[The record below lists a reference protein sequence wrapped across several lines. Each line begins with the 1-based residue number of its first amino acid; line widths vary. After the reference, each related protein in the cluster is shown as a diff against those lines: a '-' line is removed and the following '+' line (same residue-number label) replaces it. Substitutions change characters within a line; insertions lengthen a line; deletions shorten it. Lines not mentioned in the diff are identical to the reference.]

1 LPAIR
6 ILRYAVALWCCAFL
20 GVATGLA
27 HAASPMVFRHL
38 AAEDGLSQNTVNAV
52 AQDAQGFIWVATEG
66 GLSRYDGYELRRY
79 NHRRNDPASLPGNF
93 VWDMR
98 AGRDGSLW
106 LAVKDAGVA
115 RLDPETGRF
124 TSFRHDPGKPDSLSS
139 NAARSVLVDR
149 QGTVWVATIDG
160 GLNALDPRTGLAR
173 RFRHD
178 PARPDSLSSDR
189 VSAIAEDPS
198 GAIWVGTPAG
208 LNRWIP
214 GTDRFERFTHDP
226 GQPES
231 LPSDRVK
238 TLYVDRSGMLWV
250 GTLDRGLA
258 RRDGEGFTTFA
269 PVEADASALA
279 SGDVAAIHEDRAG
292 RLWVGTSAGLHLMD
306 RSNGRFTRFRHD
318 AADPASLR
326 DDQVLALFEDR
337 GGLLWVG
344 TRAGGVSR
352 WNPRSWAFGSV
363 RTDAFGGHQPFAMAE
378 AGDGRLW
385 VGTLGGGLFRFDPR
399 SGSAASA
406 TAVLGEAPA
415 ADPRVMA
422 LLKDRSGA
430 LWVGTMAGGLVRIG
444 PDGSI
449 RRPGSGDGSPGAVST
464 QKVMS
469 LLQLLDG
476 RILVGTFGDGIAVID
491 PVTMRVARLGDAG
504 RAASPLA
511 RAFVTALAQAE
522 DGTIWVGTDGKGLHA
537 FTVDGRSLGSWQRDP
552 ARTDGLA
559 SSTIFALYIDR
570 AGSVWVG
577 TSGGGLD
584 RIEGSVRE
592 PASLRFVNY
601 STVDGLGGDTI
612 YGIRPDRGGGVW
624 LSTDRGLTR
633 LDPRTRAIKVFHREH
648 GLQGEDF
655 NFGAHL
661 AMSDG
666 RLAFAGAG
674 GINLFSPD
682 EVLQATPVGPAT
694 VLTRIDVLGQPARLQ
709 APLARLKRLPLGY
722 RDSVLTLEFAALDF
736 TAPLKNTYTHRLVGF
751 SDAWTP
757 PTAERR
763 LTYTNLDAGS
773 YVLEVRGAN
782 SDGVA
787 AAQVFRLPIVVAPAP
802 WRSPVAYA
810 LYLVVLVLA
819 LWSWHARQQRKL
831 RLAAELAARLETQ
844 VQERTAELR
853 ASNVELARLTR
864 AKSDFLARM
873 SHEIRTPMNGIVGM
887 GQLLTRTRLDE
898 RQQRL
903 ATSLTSSASSLMY
916 ILNDIL
922 DISKV
927 EAGKLTLDLAPMD
940 LATVLGEAVDL
951 LASQAHARRL
961 ELSAAPAPEIDC
973 MLVADS
979 LRLRQVILNLLGN
992 AIKFTPS
999 GEVTVTADVVER
1011 NADRMTV
1018 AIAVRD
1024 TGVGMPPEV
1033 REKIFEPFEQADE
1046 TTTRKFGGTGLGL
1059 SICRDLV
1066 TLMGGTISVDSE
1078 VGVGST
1084 FTIRVAFETAG
1095 PIDRPATLAGRRVVV
1110 VSRRRAFADTV
1121 RRLAVVHGATA
1132 EWTQPTPGALAELAA
1147 RGDGAQAVVLDL
1159 DSCRG
1164 EFLAYR
1170 EACSGELGRGA
1181 LVLAGSPATLDSLG
1195 VAECG
1200 GRVQPLEKPLR
1211 AAMLAHVLA
1220 RALGMEHADAGT
1232 ATGSR
1237 RVDETARGLLLG
1249 RVLIA
1254 EDHPVNCAVLEGML
1268 DEIGVPY
1275 VTVNGGRDAVAR
1287 ATSETFS
1294 LVLMDMN
1301 MPDIDG
1307 ATATARIRRAEASGR
1322 RTPIVA
1328 LTAHSGAEQRQ
1339 ACLDAGM
1346 DGFLTKP
1353 IPLAELRAEIARWLP
1368 VEPPRAEAGSA
1379 KAPPKPQAPPES
1391 DGTQPGPSVVAPA
1404 ETTAAIDAAALD
1416 RIAALERPQSRG
1428 LLERVTRAFITSST
1442 RQVEMIETAM
1452 VDGDFRAIAD
1462 QCHSLKSTA
1471 AHVGAIGLARAARE
1485 LENLAKTGD
1494 RAACAALTATLRA
1507 AQEAAVDA
1515 LPAEV
1520 ARRSA

>member
-1 LPAIR
+1 MRAC
-6 ILRYAVALWCCAFL
+6 RYVLMLCGLAFL
-20 GVATGLA
+20 GWGPGPAQ
-27 HAASPMVFRHL
+27 AASPMVFRHL

-52 AQDAQGFIWVATEG
+52 AQDAQGFIWIATEG

-79 NHRRNDPASLPGNF
+79 TQRRNDPGSLPGNF
-93 VWDMR
+93 VWDLQ
-98 AGRDGSLW
+98 AGRDGDLW
-106 LAVKDAGVA
+106 LAIKDGGVA
-115 RLDPETGRF
+115 RLDPATGRF
-124 TSFRHDPGKPDSLSS
+124 TSFRHDPEKPDSLSS

-160 GLNALDPRTGLAR
+160 GLNALDPRTGR
-173 RFRHD
+173 VRHFRHD
-178 PARPDSLSSDR
+178 AARADSLSSDR
-189 VSAIAEDPS
+189 VSALAEDPS

-214 GTDRFERFTHDP
+214 GTDRFERHTHAP
-226 GQPES
+226 GNPDS

-258 RRDGEGFTTFA
+258 RRDGDGFASFLPDA
-269 PVEADASALA
+269 ADASALA

-292 RLWVGTSAGLHLMD
+292 RLWVGTAAGLHLMD
-306 RSNGRFTRFRHD
+306 RGSGRFTRFLKE
-318 AADPASLR
+318 ATDPASLR
-326 DDQVLALFEDR
+326 DDNVLALFEDR

-352 WNPRSWAFGSV
+352 WNPRSWAFGHV
-363 RTDAFGGHQPFAMAE
+363 RNDVFAGHQPFSIAE

-399 SGSAASA
+399 TGSAA
-406 TAVLGEAPA
+406 PA
-415 ADPRVMA
+415 AALLAEPLPPDPRVMA
-422 LLKDRSGA
+422 LLRDRSGA
-430 LWVGTMAGGLVRIG
+430 LWVGTMAGGLVRVG
-444 PDGSI
+444 PDGAM
-449 RRPGSGDGSPGAVST
+449 RRFGRSDGSPGSVNVE
-464 QKVMS
+464 KIMS
-469 LLQLLDG
+469 LHQLRDG
-476 RILVGTFGDGIAVID
+476 RILVGTFGDGIIVID
-491 PVTMRVARLGDAG
+491 PVTMRAG
-504 RAASPLA
+504 RLLGADQASEPLA
-511 RAFVTALAQAE
+511 RAFVTALSQGG

-537 FTVDGRSLGSWQRDP
+537 FTVDGRPLGAWSSDP
-552 ARTDGLA
+552 SRPEGLA
-559 SSTIFALYIDR
+559 SNTIFALHTDG
-570 AGSVWVG
+570 AGALWVG

-584 RIEGSVRE
+584 RVEGSARE
-592 PASLRFVNY
+592 PGSIRFVNF
-601 STVDGLGGDTI
+601 STTDGLSGNSV
-612 YGIRPDRGGGVW
+612 YGIRPDRDGGLW

-633 LDPRTRAIKVFHREH
+633 LDPGSRAIKAFHREH

-661 AMSDG
+661 ALADG

-674 GINLFSPD
+674 GLNLFDPGD
-682 EVLQATPVGPAT
+682 VLRATPVGPAT
-694 VLTRIDVLGQPARLQ
+694 VLTRVEVLGQPAQLE
-709 APLARLKRLPLGY
+709 APLSRLERLPLGY

-736 TAPLKNTYTHRLVGF
+736 TAPQKNTYAHRLVGF
-751 SDAWTP
+751 TDTWTP
-757 PTAERR
+757 ATAERR

-787 AAQVFRLPIVVAPAP
+787 GNQVFRLPIIVAPAP
-802 WRSPVAYA
+802 WRSPAAYA
-810 LYLVVLVLA
+810 LYVVLLLLA
-819 LWSWHARQQRKL
+819 LWSWHARQQLKL
-831 RLAAELAARLETQ
+831 RRAAELAARLETQ
-844 VQERTAELR
+844 VQERTTELR
-853 ASNVELARLTR
+853 ASNAELARLTR

-903 ATSLTSSASSLMY
+903 ATSLTSSASSLMH

-940 LATVLGEAVDL
+940 LATVLGEAVDV
-951 LASQAHARRL
+951 LASQAHSKRL
-961 ELSAAPAPEIDC
+961 ELSAAPSPAIDC
-973 MLVADS
+973 LLVADA
-979 LRLRQVILNLLGN
+979 LRLRQVVLNLLGN
-992 AIKFTPS
+992 AIKFTAS
-999 GEVTVTADVVER
+999 GEVAVTADVVAR
-1011 NADRMTV
+1011 DADRMTL

-1024 TGVGMPPEV
+1024 TGIGMPPAV

-1046 TTTRKFGGTGLGL
+1046 TTTTKFGGTGLGL

-1066 TLMGGTISVDSE
+1066 TLMGGTITVDSE

-1084 FTIRVAFETAG
+1084 FTIRVSF
-1095 PIDRPATLAGRRVVV
+1095 ATGARIERSAVLAGRRIVVV
-1110 VSRRRAFADTV
+1110 ARRGTFADV
-1121 RRLAVVHGATA
+1121 VARLAAGHGATT
-1132 EWTQPTPGALAELAA
+1132 EWIQPQPGTLASLAGQGHDA
-1147 RGDGAQAVVLDL
+1147 PVVVLDL
-1159 DSCRG
+1159 DSCRS

-1170 EACSGELGRGA
+1170 EACGDGLGRMP
-1181 LVLAGSPATLDSLG
+1181 LVLAGCPATLESLG
-1195 VAECG
+1195 VGEGSA
-1200 GRVQPLEKPLR
+1200 RVQPLEKPLR
-1211 AAMLAHVLA
+1211 SAMLGHVLA
-1220 RALGMEHADAGT
+1220 RVLGLDAPDAGAAT
-1232 ATGSR
+1232 ASR
-1237 RVDETARGLLLG
+1237 QMDATAQALLLG

-1287 ATSETFS
+1287 ATGETFS

-1301 MPDIDG
+1301 MPDLDG
-1307 ATATARIRRAEASGR
+1307 VTATARIRRAEGVGR
-1322 RTPIVA
+1322 RTPIIA
-1328 LTAHSGAEQRQ
+1328 LTAHAGAEQRQ
-1339 ACLDAGM
+1339 ACFDAGM

-1353 IPLAELRAEIARWLP
+1353 IPLAELRAEIGRWMPLAP
-1368 VEPPRAEAGSA
+1368 APAGA
-1379 KAPPKPQAPPES
+1379 APPVAPPAA
-1391 DGTQPGPSVVAPA
+1391 TAVPA
-1404 ETTAAIDAAALD
+1404 VPAAAAADASPAGASAIDAAALQ

-1442 RQVEMIETAM
+1442 RQVEQIEAALA
-1452 VDGDFRAIAD
+1452 DGDFRAIAD

-1471 AHVGAIGLARAARE
+1471 AHVGALELARASRE
-1485 LENLAKTGD
+1485 LEALAKTED
-1494 RAACAALTATLRA
+1494 RSACAAAAASLRA
-1507 AQEAAVDA
+1507 AQQAAVAA
-1515 LPAEV
+1515 LPAEL